1 MTTQPVQINIA
12 NGQLVVRSPYN
23 THFIEMAELAGGRY
37 QGGDWVFDA
46 RDEQRVREI
55 CMDAYGNDGIRADT
69 CTVRVEFDR
78 DDDAH
83 ADSIQLAGRPIA
95 KASGRDSGATLSPGV
110 VILEGGF
117 TSGGSSKNWTTRVKD
132 KKTVVLIRDFPRE
145 KAQRCI
151 DKGEAWIKI
160 VPGVNDLY
168 HDALKL
174 ERERLIA
181 RLAQIDVI
189 LSPAQTDLLQAES
202 TQQTVAAAQSRRI

>member
-1 MTTQPVQINIA
+1 MTTQPVQINTA

-23 THFIEMAELAGGRY
+23 TYFIERAKRTGGRY
-37 QGGDWVFDA
+37 QDGDWVFDA
-46 RDEQRVREI
+46 RDEERVREI
-55 CMDAYGNDGIRADT
+55 CMDAYGNDGVRADT

-117 TSGGSSKNWTTRVKD
+117 TSGGSRKNWTTQVKGTR
-132 KKTVVLIRDFPRE
+132 TVVLVRDFPRV
-145 KAQRCI
+145 KAQLLI
-151 DKGEAWIKI
+151 DKGEGWIQI
-160 VPGVNDLY
+160 EPEAPYVDR
-168 HDALKL
+168 DALKL

-181 RLAQIDVI
+181 RLEQIDAI
-189 LSPAQTDLLQAES
+189 LGPEQTELFQA
-202 TQQTVAAAQSRRI
+202 A

>member
-12 NGQLVVRSPYN
+12 NSQLVVRSPYN
-23 THFIEMAELAGGRY
+23 THFIEMAKLVGGRY

-55 CMDAYGNDGIRADT
+55 CMDAYGNDGITADT

-78 DDDAH
+78 DDDAFT
-83 ADSIQLAGRPIA
+83 DSIRLAGRPIA
-95 KASGRDSGATLSPGV
+95 KASGRDSGATLCAGV

-132 KKTVVLIRDFPRE
+132 SKTLVLVRDFPRA
-145 KAQRCI
+145 KAQRLI
-151 DKGEAWIKI
+151 DKGEAWIQI
-160 VPGVNDLY
+160 EAEAPHVDR
-168 HDALKL
+168 DALKQ

-181 RLAQIDVI
+181 RLGQIDAI
-189 LSPAQTDLLQAES
+189 LSPDQGDLFQA
-202 TQQTVAAAQSRRI
+202 A